1 MVFNENDNSIESIGE
16 LEDTKEEYK
25 HFTNGGRY
33 SDEASQQ
40 MEETE
45 SAHITGN
52 ISNVGDN
59 EKGKGQYDLIN
70 L

>member
-1 MVFNENDNSIESIGE
+1 
-16 LEDTKEEYK
+16 
-25 HFTNGGRY
+25 
-33 SDEASQQ
+33 

-52 ISNVGDN
+52 ISNAGDN